1 MRVPS
6 VFMVMAV
13 GLAVG
18 GGSFAATVSGASAA
32 RHGSRQR
39 LVNRVLTQVAPGARG
54 SIRDGTTLRIILPP
68 GSGGPSQPQRNDTRV
83 WRASLAAD
91 ELALRLPGLRQWTI
105 PRNQTNSLADVRHP
119 AGAPDLDSLSL
130 SAARRQLAANLRVLA
145 AGLPASAH
153 LRIHTSTIALSL
165 VHRRFAF
172 SVDLSVRRLSA
183 LRRYFGDLL
192 LGPGTGLT
200 EGGYLIEGQ
209 AVVVHDAH
217 GHLVGAWGTARGQSA
232 IDYGPGNSC
241 LQVTLPFRDRHGR
254 PPPSACH
261 G

>member
-1 MRVPS
+1 MRAVS
-6 VFMVMAV
+6 IVIAV

-18 GGSFAATVSGASAA
+18 GGSLAAAVSSASAA
-32 RHGSRQR
+32 GHGSRQR
-39 LVNRVLTQVAPGARG
+39 LVNQVLARVAPGERG
-54 SIRDGTTLRIILPP
+54 SIRDGTTLRILLQPR
-68 GSGGPSQPQRNDTRV
+68 SGGRLRHNDTPV

-105 PRNQTNSLADVRHP
+105 PGNQTSSLAYVRHP
-119 AGAPDLDSLSL
+119 AGAQHLDSLSL

-145 AGLPASAH
+145 IGLPASAH
-153 LRIHTSTIALSL
+153 LRIRTSTIALSL

-172 SVDLSVRRLSA
+172 SVDLSVRHLSA
-183 LRRYFGDLL
+183 LRAYFGDLL

-200 EGGYLIEGQ
+200 EGDYLIEGQ

-217 GHLVGAWGTARGQSA
+217 GHLIGAWGTARGQSA